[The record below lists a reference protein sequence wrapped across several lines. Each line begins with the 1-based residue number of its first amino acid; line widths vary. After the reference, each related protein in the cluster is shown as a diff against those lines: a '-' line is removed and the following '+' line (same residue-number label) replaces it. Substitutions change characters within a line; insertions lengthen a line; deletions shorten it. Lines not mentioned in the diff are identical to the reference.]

1 MIIKKFTGKT
11 EEEAVAAAKA
21 ELGENIVVMNVR
33 NAPKK
38 GILSIFRPPMIE
50 VTVAKEDDTEA
61 YQHNAKAEADI
72 KETLRAVAKVAG
84 ETSAPAA
91 SAASASTTSN
101 TAKQTEQQPSPVAP
115 TGVDRIREQQKQMAS
130 RDPEGDQIIE
140 EKLDSL
146 KSMLAKQIE
155 RSQKQYEELSESGKD
170 DKDREAEEKNEDMER
185 FVALLRTT
193 MKDSELDEKY
203 SEQIIEEM
211 KAGNKPDVPFD
222 VALASI
228 YQRMILKFGKSVPI
242 TLAEKGP
249 KIVFFLGPTGVG
261 KTTTIAKLASE
272 FALIRKKK
280 VALLTTDTYRIAA
293 AEQLRTYASIMEV
306 PFRVI
311 YSTEEMD
318 QALDAFRNMDLIFV
332 DTTGHSPKNVEQ
344 CENTVNFLK
353 SVESFE
359 KQVYLVLSATTKYK
373 DLIDIVEIYKKMSK
387 FDLIFT
393 KLDETSALGNLL
405 NLKLYTGANMSYVT
419 NGQNVPDDIEEFD
432 PQKTVKQLLGGR

>member
-50 VTVAKEDDTEA
+50 VTVAKEDESEA
-61 YQHNAKAEADI
+61 YQQSAKSEAQI

-84 ETSAPAA
+84 DTGAYAGGATSSAPVKEKEMIPPA
-91 SAASASTTSN
+91 
-101 TAKQTEQQPSPVAP
+101 AP
-115 TGVDRIREQQKQMAS
+115 TGMDRLREQQMTS

-170 DKDREAEEKNEDMER
+170 DRGKEEEDKNEEMER

-193 MKDSELDEKY
+193 MKESELDEKY

-228 YQRMILKFGKSVPI
+228 YQRMILKFGKAVPI
-242 TLAEKGP
+242 TLAQKGP

-311 YSTEEMD
+311 YSVEEMG
-318 QALDAFRNMDLIFV
+318 QALEAFKNTDLIFV

-353 SVESFE
+353 LADSYE
-359 KQVYLVLSATTKYK
+359 KQIYLVLSATTKYK

>member
-50 VTVAKEDDTEA
+50 VTIAKEDESEA
-61 YQHNAKAEADI
+61 YQQNAKAEADI

-91 SAASASTTSN
+91 SAASVSATSAM
-101 TAKQTEQQPSPVAP
+101 AKQTEQQPSPVAP

-170 DKDREAEEKNEDMER
+170 DKDRETEEKNEEMER
-185 FVALLRTT
+185 FVALLRAT

-311 YSTEEMD
+311 YSTEEME
-318 QALDAFRNMDLIFV
+318 QALEAFKNMDLIFV

-373 DLIDIVEIYKKMSK
+373 DLIDIVEIYKKMAK

>member
-50 VTVAKEDDTEA
+50 VTVAKEDESEA
-61 YQHNAKAEADI
+61 YQQNAKAEADI

-91 SAASASTTSN
+91 SATSVPATSAM
-101 TAKQTEQQPSPVAP
+101 AKQTEQQPSPVAP

-170 DKDREAEEKNEDMER
+170 DKDRETEEKNEEMER

-311 YSTEEMD
+311 YSSEEME
-318 QALDAFRNMDLIFV
+318 QALEVFKNMDLIFV

-353 SVESFE
+353 SVENYE
-359 KQVYLVLSATTKYK
+359 KQIYLVLSATTKYK

>member
-50 VTVAKEDDTEA
+50 VTVAKEDESEA
-61 YQHNAKAEADI
+61 YQQNAKAEADI

-91 SAASASTTSN
+91 SAASVSATSAM
-101 TAKQTEQQPSPVAP
+101 AKQTEQQPSPVAP

-170 DKDREAEEKNEDMER
+170 DKDRETEEKNEEMER

-311 YSTEEMD
+311 YSSEEME
-318 QALDAFRNMDLIFV
+318 QALEVFKNMDLIFV

-353 SVESFE
+353 SVENYE
-359 KQVYLVLSATTKYK
+359 KQIYLVLSATTKYK

>member
-38 GILSIFRPPMIE
+38 GLLSIFRPPMIE

-84 ETSAPAA
+84 STASATAPSSASASEPSVKAPAEQKPAA
-91 SAASASTTSN
+91 S
-101 TAKQTEQQPSPVAP
+101 VP
-115 TGVDRIREQQKQMAS
+115 TGVDRIREQQAS
-130 RDPEGDQIIE
+130 MRDPEGDQIIE

-155 RSQKQYEELSESGKD
+155 RSQKQYEELSESGKE
-170 DKDREAEEKNEDMER
+170 DRNKEEEKNEEMER

-242 TLAEKGP
+242 TLAGKGP

-311 YSTEEMD
+311 YSTEEME
-318 QALDAFRNMDLIFV
+318 QALEAFRNMDLIFV

-353 SVESFE
+353 SVENFE
-359 KQVYLVLSATTKYK
+359 KQIYLVLSATTKYK

>member
-50 VTVAKEDDTEA
+50 VTVAKEDESEA
-61 YQHNAKAEADI
+61 YQQNAKAEADI

-91 SAASASTTSN
+91 SAASVSATSAM
-101 TAKQTEQQPSPVAP
+101 AKQTEQQPSPVAP

-170 DKDREAEEKNEDMER
+170 DKDRETEEKNEEMER

-242 TLAEKGP
+242 TLAGKGP

-311 YSTEEMD
+311 YSTEEME
-318 QALDAFRNMDLIFV
+318 QALEAFRNMDLIFV

-353 SVESFE
+353 SVENYE
-359 KQVYLVLSATTKYK
+359 KQIYLVLSATTKYK

>member
-50 VTVAKEDDTEA
+50 VTVAKEDESEA
-61 YQHNAKAEADI
+61 YQQNAKAEADI

-91 SAASASTTSN
+91 SVSATSAM
-101 TAKQTEQQPSPVAP
+101 AKQTEQQPSPVAP

-170 DKDREAEEKNEDMER
+170 DKDRETEEKNEEMER

-311 YSTEEMD
+311 YSTEEME
-318 QALDAFRNMDLIFV
+318 QALEAFKNMDLIFV

-353 SVESFE
+353 SVENYE
-359 KQVYLVLSATTKYK
+359 KQIYLVLSATTKYK

>member
-1 MIIKKFTGKT
+1 
-11 EEEAVAAAKA
+11 
-21 ELGENIVVMNVR
+21 
-33 NAPKK
+33 
-38 GILSIFRPPMIE
+38 
-50 VTVAKEDDTEA
+50 
-61 YQHNAKAEADI
+61 
-72 KETLRAVAKVAG
+72 
-84 ETSAPAA
+84 
-91 SAASASTTSN
+91 
-101 TAKQTEQQPSPVAP
+101 
-115 TGVDRIREQQKQMAS
+115 
-130 RDPEGDQIIE
+130 
-140 EKLDSL
+140 
-146 KSMLAKQIE
+146 
-155 RSQKQYEELSESGKD
+155 
-170 DKDREAEEKNEDMER
+170 
-185 FVALLRTT
+185 
-193 MKDSELDEKY
+193 
-203 SEQIIEEM
+203 M
-211 KAGNKPDVPFD
+211 KAVNKPDVPFD

-242 TLAEKGP
+242 TLAGKGP

-311 YSTEEMD
+311 YSTEEME
-318 QALDAFRNMDLIFV
+318 QALEAFRNMDLIFV

-353 SVESFE
+353 SVENFE
-359 KQVYLVLSATTKYK
+359 KQIYLVLSATTKYK

>member
-50 VTVAKEDDTEA
+50 VTVAKEDESEA
-61 YQHNAKAEADI
+61 YQQNAKAEADI

-91 SAASASTTSN
+91 SAASVSATSAM
-101 TAKQTEQQPSPVAP
+101 AKQTEQQPSPVAP

-170 DKDREAEEKNEDMER
+170 DKDRETEEKNEEMER

-306 PFRVI
+306 PIRVI
-311 YSTEEMD
+311 YSSETME
-318 QALDAFRNMDLIFV
+318 QALEVFKNMDLIFV

-353 SVESFE
+353 SVENYE
-359 KQVYLVLSATTKYK
+359 KQIYLVLSATTKYK